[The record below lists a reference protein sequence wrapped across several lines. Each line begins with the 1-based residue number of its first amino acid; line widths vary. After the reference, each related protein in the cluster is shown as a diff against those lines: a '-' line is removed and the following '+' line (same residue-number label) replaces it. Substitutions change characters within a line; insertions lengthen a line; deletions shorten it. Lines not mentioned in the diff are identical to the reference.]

1 MVEVRLEPSSSFPIT
16 DEESGVPVSGRARKE
31 YRSHF
36 PQGWPAHQFLSLG
49 PQEGGEKQRVEIL
62 SQGADGVLVTEFPH
76 MTPWPCERPGGLGVS
91 EC

>member
-1 MVEVRLEPSSSFPIT
+1 MWNR
-16 DEESGVPVSGRARKE
+16 ESQLVSGRARKE

-49 PQEGGEKQRVEIL
+49 PQEGREKQRVEIL

-76 MTPWPCERPGGLGVS
+76 MTPWPCERPGGLDVS
-91 EC
+91 EQLHQVLNFPSDW